1 MPKKNDQLRV
11 EIFGQE
17 PNLPL
22 LAQAVRVHLANQQL
36 GTKKTKGRGEVRGG
50 GRKPWRQKG
59 TGRARHGSRRSP
71 LWVGGGHAHPLKPK
85 GHTLRFSKKMK
96 IQALISALS
105 FKNKE
110 GKILLLN
117 EIPIKEG
124 KTKEAKKFFDDKK
137 LAGHTLI
144 ITPASNQTLYR
155 AIRNLPKVQVIT
167 AQSLTTY
174 DVLKARNLFF
184 LKKAL
189 LVLNKRLNL

>member
-1 MPKKNDQLRV
+1 MPKKNDQLLV

-17 PNLPL
+17 ANLPL
-22 LAQAVRVHLANQQL
+22 LAQAVRVHLANRHL

-85 GHTLRFSKKMK
+85 DYTLRFSKKMK

-110 GKILLLN
+110 GKILLLD

-124 KTKEAKKFFDDKK
+124 KTREVKKFLDEKK
-137 LAGHTLI
+137 LVGYTLI
-144 ITPASNQTLYR
+144 ITPDSDLSLYQ
-155 AIRNLPKVQVIT
+155 AIRNLPKVQAVT

-174 DVLKARNLFF
+174 NVLKAQNLFF

-189 LVLNKRLNL
+189 PVLNRRLNL